1 MTTTHTTRRFGA
13 AGCLAASLSLV
24 ALAGCSSEDART
36 TPGTPTQ
43 SLQVTTSA
51 APAFEE
57 KDVPVKK
64 AEVLTEPVKDEGLNV
79 TWELQGTVGG
89 NAGGSVLT
97 LLVTNNNEAPLPPEA
112 IGDPVLKLSDGTVVE
127 RLDAEAAGVAGQDGL
142 DLPLGAGAST
152 NLRYPFNVAPGN
164 LWNASLEIGNVLFEG
179 NLNR

>member
-13 AGCLAASLSLV
+13 AGCLAATLSLV

-43 SLQVTTSA
+43 SLEVTTSA

-97 LLVTNNNEAPLPPEA
+97 LLVTNNNEAPLPQKPSVTLSSSFPTAPSSSALTQKQPELQA
-112 IGDPVLKLSDGTVVE
+112 KTALTFRWAPERRPTCATPSTWPPATCGTP
-127 RLDAEAAGVAGQDGL
+127 A
-142 DLPLGAGAST
+142 
-152 NLRYPFNVAPGN
+152 
-164 LWNASLEIGNVLFEG
+164 
-179 NLNR
+179 